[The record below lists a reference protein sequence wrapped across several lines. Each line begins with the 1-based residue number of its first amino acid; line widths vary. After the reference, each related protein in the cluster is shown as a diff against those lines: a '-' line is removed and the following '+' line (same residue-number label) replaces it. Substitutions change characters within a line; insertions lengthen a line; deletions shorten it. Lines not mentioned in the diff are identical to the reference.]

1 MISREETEALLNNE
15 GDYLVRESKRK
26 PGNYV
31 LSARWEGIRHFIIQQ
46 DESVS
51 EAPKLKLFQS
61 YRRTCEKQRRIAFD
75 KL

>member
-1 MISREETEALLNNE
+1 MPLEDELWYHGVISREETEALLTNC

-31 LSARWEGIRHFIIQQ
+31 LSAKWDGIRHFIIQQ

-51 EAPKLKLFQS
+51 
-61 YRRTCEKQRRIAFD
+61 CGD
-75 KL
+75 KLSQFN

>member
-1 MISREETEALLNNE
+1 VPLEDELWYHGVISREETEALLTNG

-31 LSARWEGIRHFIIQQ
+31 LSAKWDGIRHFIIQQ

-51 EAPKLKLFQS
+51 
-61 YRRTCEKQRRIAFD
+61 CDD
-75 KL
+75 KLSQFNRPFPF